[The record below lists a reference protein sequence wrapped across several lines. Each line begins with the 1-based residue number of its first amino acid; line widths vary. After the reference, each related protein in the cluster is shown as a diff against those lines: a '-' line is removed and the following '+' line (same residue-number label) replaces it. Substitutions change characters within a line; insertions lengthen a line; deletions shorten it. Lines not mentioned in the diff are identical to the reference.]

1 MFSNDVLETGYYIN
15 PFKLTRPCP
24 LLFCVSCGYLEIRSF
39 QGKDF
44 SMGLVS
50 HRKLG
55 FPTYTVGSLLSRMI
69 PRY

>member
-15 PFKLTRPCP
+15 PFQLTRPCP
-24 LLFCVSCGYLEIRSF
+24 LLFCVSCGYSEIKRF
-39 QGKDF
+39 QGKDL

-50 HRKLG
+50 HQKLG
-55 FPTYTVGSLLSRMI
+55 FLAYTVGSLLSRKI